1 MGTRGVELAEMVRL
15 REEIADVEAQ
25 QDRATVARLAKAGVR
40 IAPVTVDSR
49 AQLMKLDMR
58 EARGDAKRRGI
69 LVTRGVLE
77 ALKRD
82 PPRRTVTG
90 NFRVH

>member
-1 MGTRGVELAEMVRL
+1 MVRL

-77 ALKRD
+77 ALNSD
-82 PPRRTVTG
+82 PLRRTVTG